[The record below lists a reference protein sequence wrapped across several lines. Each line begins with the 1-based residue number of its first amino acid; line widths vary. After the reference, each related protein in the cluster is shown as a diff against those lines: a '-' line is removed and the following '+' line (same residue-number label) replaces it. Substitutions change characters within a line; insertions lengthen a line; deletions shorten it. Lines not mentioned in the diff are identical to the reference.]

1 MAWLMSSVEQVDPV
15 EAGIL
20 GELVDLVA
28 QLVGHSTGKNG
39 RNEPPTIER
48 RGRANLVNPI

>member
-28 QLVGHSTGKNG
+28 QLVGALHRK
-39 RNEPPTIER
+39 ER
-48 RGRANLVNPI
+48 SK